1 MGTSVIVK
9 QFVVGLALLI
19 LSVFSSGLRAETL
32 DFTLTGE
39 GTTYS
44 FQLPSGPRGGSNGSY
59 FTIPNVLVTTES
71 GGEFATGIIFFTDL
85 AHGGLEFFRDLP
97 QLDGAQLFSLDG
109 DGNPTFLTATYG
121 LVNREDDA
129 PYTLAIAVATP
140 EGTPVPEPGSWLL
153 LLTGFVVM
161 AAAGSRLISQGPR
174 RPHAARGADQAR

>member
-1 MGTSVIVK
+1 MGTSSIVK
-9 QFVVGLALLI
+9 QFVAALAVLI
-19 LSVFSSGLRAETL
+19 LSLFSSGLRAETL

-44 FQLPSGPRGGSNGSY
+44 FQLPSSPRGGSNGSY

-97 QLDGAQLFSLDG
+97 QLAGAQLFSVD
-109 DGNPTFLTATYG
+109 DEGNPTFLTATYG

-129 PYTLAIAVATP
+129 PYTLAIAATTP
-140 EGTPVPEPGSWLL
+140 GGTPVPEPGSWLL

-161 AAAGSRLISQGPR
+161 AAAGSRLSSQGR
-174 RPHAARGADQAR
+174 VDHTQRGKADQAR

>member
-9 QFVVGLALLI
+9 QFVAALAVLI
-19 LSVFSSGLRAETL
+19 LSLFSSGLRAETL

-44 FQLPSGPRGGSNGSY
+44 FQLPSSPRGGSNGSY

-97 QLDGAQLFSLDG
+97 QLDGAQVFSVD
-109 DGNPTFLTATYG
+109 DEGNPTFITATYG

-140 EGTPVPEPGSWLL
+140 GGTPVPEPGSWLL